1 VRTIR
6 LVAVVVVAV
15 LVAAVATPWVFWA
28 VEALRG
34 RAFRFGRVYDRVFE
48 VVLVVGLLTQW
59 RRLDLGGT
67 AELGLRR
74 PAWLR
79 EVGGGLVAGLCGVA
93 AAFLAGGVLG
103 GIAPEL
109 RFAAAKTVRKAL
121 LGVGAAVA
129 IGVGEEVLFRGVL
142 LRRLVR
148 DTGRVAGVVVTTAIY
163 AAVHAIGKAPAS
175 GPVTAWSGIERTAAL
190 LAPVT
195 TTAALPELIG
205 LALLGL
211 VLAVARLRTGSL
223 WVPIGVHAAWVA
235 AFRVG
240 RLFVT
245 IRPTPTWLVGPGWPP
260 LIGGAAGWIGLAVTA
275 VSLLGRRPR
284 R

>member
-1 VRTIR
+1 
-6 LVAVVVVAV
+6 
-15 LVAAVATPWVFWA
+15 VAAVATPWVAWG

-34 RAFRFGRVYDRVFE
+34 RPFRFGRVYDRVFE
-48 VVLVVGLLTQW
+48 VVLVVGLVAQW
-59 RRLDLGGT
+59 RRLDLGGPV
-67 AELGLRR
+67 ELGLRR
-74 PAWLR
+74 PAWAR
-79 EVGGGLVAGLCGVA
+79 EIGAGLVVGLCGVV
-93 AAFLAGGVLG
+93 AAFLVGGVLG
-103 GIAPEL
+103 GIVPEL
-109 RFAAAKTVRKAL
+109 RFAAMKTVRKAL

-129 IGVGEEVLFRGVL
+129 IGVGEEVLFRGLL
-142 LRRLVR
+142 LRRLTR
-148 DTGRVAGVVVTTAIY
+148 DTGRVAGVLLTTAIY

-195 TTAALPELIG
+195 TTVALPELVG

-211 VLAVARLRTGSL
+211 VLAAARLRTGSL
-223 WVPIGVHAAWVA
+223 WVPIGIHAAWVA

-245 IRPTPTWLVGPGWPP
+245 IRPTPVWLVGPGWPP

-275 VSLLGRRPR
+275 VVLFGWRAGRGR
-284 R
+284 